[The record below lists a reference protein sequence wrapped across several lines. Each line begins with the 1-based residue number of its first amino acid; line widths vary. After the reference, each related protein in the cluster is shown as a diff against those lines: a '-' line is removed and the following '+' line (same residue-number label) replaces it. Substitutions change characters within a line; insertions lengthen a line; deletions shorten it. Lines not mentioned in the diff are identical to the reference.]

1 MMIVGTVVGCSPA
14 APTERLVV
22 SPGHID
28 EELKADAVDGP
39 RAELKVMVDEDAIDD
54 VRDELGLE
62 SDLAEE
68 RAIWFYDTEY
78 LDLLAAGAI
87 LRARSV
93 HDDDDDST
101 VKLRPLAADEV
112 DSSWFEIDGFKCELD
127 ANPVSAT
134 SSCSLTGELD
144 EDQIEEVADGERDL
158 ADLFSPEQTDFLY
171 AHGPWFDWD
180 ELEPFGEIDAL
191 VWKLES
197 EQLPSDLTAEHWELP
212 GPEMLELSIKVPVD
226 EADQRMSELLEWLD
240 DHDVPLSDEQES
252 KTRRALEALLAD
264 AAADAGY

>member
-1 MMIVGTVVGCSPA
+1 MIAITVAACTPA
-14 APTERLVV
+14 APTDRLVV

-62 SDLAEE
+62 SDLAEQ
-68 RAIWFYDTEY
+68 RAIWFYDTAT

-101 VKLRPLAADEV
+101 VKIRPLAAEEV
-112 DSSWFEIDGFKCELD
+112 DPAWFEIDGFKCELD
-127 ANPVSAT
+127 ANPVSAA
-134 SSCSLTGELD
+134 SSCSLSGDVD
-144 EDQIEEVADGERDL
+144 EDQIEEVADGEREL
-158 ADLFSPEQTDFLY
+158 ADLFSPEQSDFLA
-171 AHGPWFDWD
+171 AHGPWFYWD
-180 ELEPFGEIDAL
+180 ELEPFGPIDAL

-197 EQLPSDLTAEHWELP
+197 EQLPSDLTAEHWDLP
-212 GPEMLELSIKVPVD
+212 GSEMLELSIKVPVD
-226 EADQRMSELLEWLD
+226 EADERMSELLGWLD
-240 DHDVPLSDEQES
+240 DHEVPLSDEQES

-264 AAADAGY
+264 AAADDAGY